1 MEPQKSRS
9 FKDKLLHFAWNLL
22 SSGKP
27 SWKINGWNPK
37 MVLWEDDVQI
47 PIGWFLRCNR
57 CRSFFSQ
64 KPGFGDRKIWKLP
77 RPRPRNFP
85 RTWHVKLSMSSRPVG
100 KEFTFLPVKKKKPCK
115 PLEKRVPEITHFLML
130 YLMIQWSSGKNQIN
144 NYRWTII
151 NLVTRPRYVIKKYQ
165 KVGAI

>member
-1 MEPQKSRS
+1 MKFIVFRETILENKRLEPK
-9 FKDKLLHFAWNLL
+9 
-22 SSGKP
+22 
-27 SWKINGWNPK
+27 NGALGRWCSNSNW
-37 MVLWEDDVQI
+37 VIFEVQPVPFI
-47 PIGWFLRCNR
+47 
-57 CRSFFSQ
+57 FSQ